1 VPGELLRLVAAE
13 EIRVEYRDM
22 IPPVEAFYFRRFG
35 FPPTIFL
42 DSRLPR
48 NRRHFRC
55 VLAEELGHH
64 FTTAGNRLPQV
75 HMHYRDRLTI
85 NKAEYRAQSWA
96 ARYLVPLDKLLELQK
111 KEGSE
116 VWMLAEEFDVTEDV
130 MRFRMGLPDL
140 TEAVYRS
147 DGNGRNGLLGNDDR
161 NNIDTAAC
169 NICVLDGS
177 TDKKI

>member
-1 VPGELLRLVAAE
+1 MPGELLRLVAAE

-85 NKAEYRAQSWA
+85 NKAEYRAQAWA
-96 ARYLVPLDKLLELQK
+96 AKYLIPVDKLLGLLK
-111 KEGSE
+111 KECFE
-116 VWMLAEEFDVTEDV
+116 TWALADSFDVTEDV
-130 MRFRMGLPDL
+130 MRFRMGLPDIV
-140 TEAVYRS
+140 TPIYK
-147 DGNGRNGLLGNDDR
+147 GRV
-161 NNIDTAAC
+161 I
-169 NICVLDGS
+169 
-177 TDKKI
+177 